1 MIRQPNPIHSQET
14 QGFTL
19 VELIIAI
26 VIISVALTGTL
37 ITISLTSKYSA
48 DPMTNRQASAIAQA
62 YMDEILTKSFPPSFP
77 CAAPPG
83 GGRSVYTSVCDYQG
97 LSDTGAHDQYGNAI
111 TGLSSYNVA
120 VNIDGTTAALG
131 TLTPGT
137 QVVRVDV
144 TVTRKLMPTLIVSA
158 YRTKY

>member
-1 MIRQPNPIHSQET
+1 MIRPPNPIISPNND
-14 QGFTL
+14 GFTL

-26 VIISVALTGTL
+26 VIISVALTGTML
-37 ITISLTSKYSA
+37 AISLTSKYSA

-62 YMDEILTKSFPPSFP
+62 YLDEILTQAFPTSFP
-77 CAAPPG
+77 CGTPPS
-83 GGRSVYTSVCDYQG
+83 GGRSTYTNICDYQG
-97 LSDTGAHDQYGNAI
+97 LSNTGAQDQYGNPI
-111 TGLSSYNVA
+111 SGLGSYNVA

-144 TVTRKLMPTLIVSA
+144 TVTRNLMPTLIISG
-158 YRTKY
+158 YRTNY

>member
-1 MIRQPNPIHSQET
+1 MIPAHNLSGSQPR
-14 QGFTL
+14 GFTL
-19 VELIIAI
+19 IELVVTI
-26 VIISVALTGTL
+26 VIISVALSGTIL
-37 ITISLTSKYSA
+37 TINLTSKYSA

-62 YMDEILTKSFPPSFP
+62 YIDEILTKSFPPSFP

-83 GGRSVYTSVCDYQG
+83 GGRSVYASVCDYQG
-97 LSDTGAHDQYGNAI
+97 LSDTGAKDQFGNAMP
-111 TGLSSYNVA
+111 GLSSYNVA

-131 TLTPGT
+131 ALTPGT

-144 TVTRKLMPTLIVSA
+144 TVTRNLMPTLVISA